1 MKYLMILKILHYSL
15 MPLNEKYRSDW
26 TSPPQD
32 NTACYSHSGPIN
44 AEENYI
50 YNDQLSGNRQMA
62 TTGE

>member
-1 MKYLMILKILHYSL
+1 

-44 AEENYI
+44 AEENYK
-50 YNDQLSGNRQMA
+50 YNDQLSGNRQIA